1 MLMEP
6 IKKSIVDTFV
16 IQRQFIRILKS
27 NTFAICK
34 RISLFIQ
41 LRDFIFT

>member
-1 MLMEP
+1 MFMEP
-6 IKKSIVDTFV
+6 IKESIVNVVV
-16 IQRQFIRILKS
+16 IQRQFIRILKR